1 MELPLNAHTIFSS
14 ASRQYQ
20 KGQYTE
26 ALDSLN
32 QLLDLT
38 RDAKTYALL
47 AKVLLK
53 LGFRSD
59 AAQAYQLAGEEG
71 GLRSEHFLAEAMKL
85 HFACGNDDQAL
96 SLGRPLLEQAKT
108 DPELAYII
116 VTLFLKRDQADIL
129 GPFKSTL
136 SASARQEHQVLAAK
150 LLTSDVGNNEDRE
163 IVTNLFRRTPSNP
176 VLLSAYLVF
185 MQEVNNFNEIENYAQ
200 ALERVIQSNNSK
212 FLRAETPFYN
222 IHWCRDEKLNRLAAA
237 LDQPFPPGLP
247 KERRS
252 MPHSWGKKI
261 RIGYLSNDFWGLHA
275 TMKLLRAVLTAHDPE
290 KFEIVLFCYTPEKYL
305 KVVGEGRESWGR
317 IVRVEH
323 LSDEHAAQVI
333 HDEKIDILV
342 DLKGHTMNSRVSILN
357 HKVAPV
363 QVAWLG
369 FPGTT
374 VNTDL
379 DYIIGDHYVLPD
391 GSEEHYHER
400 FCRLP
405 ETYQPNDPAG
415 RPLPATTSRAEIG
428 LPEDAFVYASFN
440 ANRKITVETMK
451 AWAEILRRTPDS
463 VLWLMCPKPEAQA
476 HILRRF
482 QSYGITTKRIIFCA
496 KVDYEKHLA
505 RIPAAD
511 LGLDTFPCNGHTTTS
526 EQLWM
531 GLPVLTPKGTHF
543 ASRVSE
549 SLLHAIGVPELVTAD
564 IEDYIEQAVA
574 LYENRDKVAKYRER
588 LTDNRM
594 LKPLFDSERFC
605 RHLEQAY
612 EMMAERARDGLEP
625 ALIDVPALPARTGTF
640 AQ

>member
-116 VTLFLKRDQADIL
+116 VTLFLKRSQPEIL

-136 SASARQEHQVLAAK
+136 SMSPKHEHQVIAAK
-150 LLTSDVGNNEDRE
+150 LLTSDVGNSEDRE
-163 IVTNLFRRTPSNP
+163 IVTNLFRRTPSNL

-185 MQEVNNFNEIENYAQ
+185 MQEVNNFNEIDNYAQ
-200 ALERVIQSNNSK
+200 ALERVVQSVNTK
-212 FLRAETPFYN
+212 FFRAETPFYN
-222 IHWCRDEKLNRLAAA
+222 LHWCRDEKLNRLAGA

-247 KERRS
+247 AERRT
-252 MPHSWGKKI
+252 MPHSWAKKI
-261 RIGYLSNDFWGLHA
+261 RIGYLSNDFWAPHA
-275 TMKLLRAVLTAHDPE
+275 TMKLLKAVLTAHDRE
-290 KFEIVLFCYTPEKYL
+290 KFDVTLFCYTPEKYL
-305 KVVGEGRESWGR
+305 SVAGDERQTWGK
-317 IVRVEH
+317 IVRIEN
-323 LSDEHAAQVI
+323 LSDEQAAQAI
-333 HDEKIDILV
+333 RDEQIDILI
-342 DLKGHTMNSRVSILN
+342 DLKGHTMHNRVSILN
-357 HKVAPV
+357 HKTAPV
-363 QVAWLG
+363 QVTWLG

-374 VNTDL
+374 VNVDL
-379 DYIIGDHYVLPD
+379 DYIIGDRHVLPD
-391 GSEEHYHER
+391 GSEDHYYER

-415 RPLPATTSRAEIG
+415 RPRPAVMSRAEAG

-463 VLWLMCPKPEAQA
+463 VLWLMRLKPEAQA

-482 QSYGITTKRIIFCA
+482 QSYGIATKRIIFCE
-496 KVDYEKHLA
+496 KIEYEQHLA

-549 SLLHAIGVPELVTAD
+549 SLLRAIGLPELVATD
-564 IEDYIEQAVA
+564 VDDYIEHAVA
-574 LYENRDKVAKYRER
+574 LYANRDKITEYKQR
-588 LTDNRM
+588 LDDNRLQM
-594 LKPLFDSERFC
+594 PLFDAERFC

-612 EMMAERARDGLEP
+612 EAMADRAKKGLEP
-625 ALIDVPALPARTGTF
+625 ALIDVPALPARTGSF

>member
-26 ALDSLN
+26 ALDTLN

-129 GPFKSTL
+129 SPFKSTL

-150 LLTSDVGNNEDRE
+150 LLTSDVGNNDDRE

-200 ALERVIQSNNSK
+200 ALERVIQATNRK

-222 IHWCRDEKLNRLAAA
+222 VHWCRDEKLNRLAAA
-237 LDQPFPPGLP
+237 LDQPFPPTLP
-247 KERRS
+247 EERRK
-252 MPHSWGKKI
+252 MQHVWGKKI
-261 RIGYLSNDFWGLHA
+261 RLGYLSNDFWGPHA
-275 TMKLLRAVLTAHDPE
+275 TMKLLQAVLTLHDRE
-290 KFEIVLFCYTPEKYL
+290 KFDVTLFCYTPEKHL
-305 KVVGEGRESWGR
+305 AVAGEGRQTWGK
-317 IVRVEH
+317 IVRIEN
-323 LSDEHAAQVI
+323 LSDEQAAQTI
-333 HDEKIDILV
+333 RDEQIDILV
-342 DLKGHTMNSRVSILN
+342 DLKGHTMNSRVAILN
-357 HKVAPV
+357 HKTAPV
-363 QVAWLG
+363 QATWLG

-374 VNTDL
+374 VNVDL
-379 DYIIGDHYVLPD
+379 DYIIGDRHVLPD
-391 GSEEHYHER
+391 GSEDHYYER

-415 RPLPATTSRAEIG
+415 RPRPAAMTRTQAG
-428 LPEDAFVYASFN
+428 LPEDVFVYASFN

-451 AWAEILRRTPDS
+451 AWAGILRRTPDS

-482 QSYGITTKRIIFCA
+482 QSYGIATKRIIFCA
-496 KVDYEKHLA
+496 KVEYEQHLA
-505 RIPAAD
+505 RIPVAD

-549 SLLHAIGVPELVTAD
+549 SLLRAIGVPELVAAD
-564 IEDYIEQAVA
+564 VDDYVGQAIA
-574 LYENRDKVAKYRER
+574 LYETRGKVAEYKQK
-588 LTDNRM
+588 LADNRLQM
-594 LKPLFDSERFC
+594 PLFDAERFC

-612 EMMAERARDGLEP
+612 EAMADRAKKGLEP
-625 ALIDVPALPARTGTF
+625 ALIDVPALPVRTGSF

>member
-1 MELPLNAHTIFSS
+1 MNAHTIFSS

-26 ALDSLN
+26 ALTSLN

-59 AAQAYQLAGEEG
+59 AAQAYQLAGEAG

-85 HFACGNDDQAL
+85 HFACGNDDEAL

-108 DPELAYII
+108 DAELAYII
-116 VTLFLKRDQADIL
+116 ATLFLKRNQSQLL
-129 GPFKSTL
+129 GPFKTTL
-136 SASARQEHQVLAAK
+136 SMSAQHEHQVLAAK
-150 LLTSDVGNNEDRE
+150 LLTADIGNSEDRE
-163 IVTNLFRRTPSNP
+163 IVTNLFRRSPSNL

-185 MQEVNNFNEIENYAQ
+185 MQEVNNFGEIDNYAQ
-200 ALERVIQSNNSK
+200 ALERVVQSVNPK
-212 FLRAETPFYN
+212 FFRAETPFYN
-222 IHWCRDEKLNRLAAA
+222 MHWCRDEALNRVAGA
-237 LDQPFPPGLP
+237 LDKPFDPGLP
-247 KERRS
+247 AERRA

-261 RIGYLSNDFWGLHA
+261 RIGYLSNDFWAPHA
-275 TMKLLRAVLTAHDPE
+275 TMKLLKAVLTAHDRE
-290 KFEIVLFCYTPEKYL
+290 KFDVTLFCYTPEKYL
-305 KVVGEGRESWGR
+305 PLAGEERQTWGK
-317 IVRVEH
+317 IVRVEN
-323 LSDEHAAQVI
+323 LSDEQAAQAI
-333 HDEKIDILV
+333 RDEQIDILV
-342 DLKGHTMNSRVSILN
+342 DLKGHTMHSRVAILN
-357 HKVAPV
+357 HKTAPV

-374 VNTDL
+374 VNVDI
-379 DYIIGDHYVLPD
+379 DYIIGDRYVLPD
-391 GSEEHYHER
+391 ASAPHYYEQ

-415 RPLPATTSRAEIG
+415 RPRPAVMSRTEAG

-440 ANRKITVETMK
+440 ANRKIIGETVK

-463 VLWLMCPKPEAQA
+463 VLWLMRLKPEAEA

-482 QSYGITTKRIIFCA
+482 QSYGIATKRIIFSE
-496 KVDYEKHLA
+496 KIEYEKHLA

-549 SLLHAIGVPELVTAD
+549 SLLNAIGLPELVAAD
-564 IEDYIEQAVA
+564 VDDYIEQAVA
-574 LYENRDKVAKYRER
+574 LYNDRDRVAGYKRTLE
-588 LTDNRM
+588 DNR
-594 LKPLFDSERFC
+594 LRTPLFDSERFC

-612 EMMAERARDGLEP
+612 EAMAERARDGLEP
-625 ALIDVPALPARTGTF
+625 TLIDVPALPARTAPF

>member
-59 AAQAYQLAGEEG
+59 AARAYQLAGEEG

-85 HFACGNDDQAL
+85 HFACGNDDDAL

-116 VTLFLKRDQADIL
+116 VTLFLKRNQADIL

-136 SASARQEHQVLAAK
+136 SSSARQEHQVLAAK
-150 LLTSDVGNNEDRE
+150 LLTSDVGNNDDRE
-163 IVTNLFRRTPSNP
+163 IVSNLFRRTPSNP

-185 MQEVNNFNEIENYAQ
+185 MQEVNNFNEVENYSQ
-200 ALERVIQSNNSK
+200 ALERVIQSVNHK

-222 IHWCRDEKLNRLAAA
+222 VHWCRDEKLNRLAAA

-247 KERRS
+247 AERRA
-252 MPHSWGKKI
+252 MPHSWGGKI
-261 RIGYLSNDFWGLHA
+261 RIGYLSNDFWTLHA
-275 TMKLLRAVLTAHDPE
+275 TMKLLKAVLTAHDRE
-290 KFEIVLFCYTPEKYL
+290 RFDVTLFCYTPERYL
-305 KVVGEGRESWGR
+305 KAAGEGRETWGK
-317 IVRVEH
+317 IVRIEN
-323 LSDEHAAQVI
+323 LSDEAAAQAI
-333 HDEKIDILV
+333 RNEQIDILV

-363 QVAWLG
+363 HVAWLG

-379 DYIIGDHYVLPD
+379 DYIIGDRYVLPD
-391 GSEEHYHER
+391 GSEEHYYER

-415 RPLPATTSRAEIG
+415 RPRPAVISRAQAG

-451 AWAEILRRTPDS
+451 AWAEILRKAPDS
-463 VLWLMCPKPEAQA
+463 VLWIMCPKPEAQA

-482 QSYGITTKRIIFCA
+482 QSYGVATKRIIFCA
-496 KVDYEKHLA
+496 KVDYEEHLA

-511 LGLDTFPCNGHTTTS
+511 IGLDTFPCNGHTTTS

-549 SLLHAIGVPELVTAD
+549 SLLHAIGLPELVAPD
-564 IEDYIEQAVA
+564 IDDYIKQAVS
-574 LYENRDKVAKYRER
+574 LYENRGKVAEYKLR
-588 LTDNRM
+588 LNDNRLQM
-594 LKPLFDSERFC
+594 PLFDAERFC

-612 EMMAERARDGLEP
+612 EAMADRAKKGLEP
-625 ALIDVPALPARTGTF
+625 AQIDVPALPSRTGSF
-640 AQ
+640 GH

>member
-26 ALDSLN
+26 ALSSLN

-53 LGFRSD
+53 LGFNSD

-96 SLGRPLLEQAKT
+96 SLGRPLLEQAKS

-116 VTLFLKRDQADIL
+116 ATLFLKRNQPEIL
-129 GPFKSTL
+129 GPFKTTL
-136 SASARQEHQVLAAK
+136 SMSPQHEHQVLAAK
-150 LLTSDVGNNEDRE
+150 LLTSDVGNSDDRE
-163 IVTNLFRRTPSNP
+163 IVTNLFRRTPSNL

-185 MQEVNNFNEIENYAQ
+185 MQEVNNFNEIDNYAQ
-200 ALERVIQSNNSK
+200 ALERVVQSANAK
-212 FLRAETPFYN
+212 FFRAETPFYN
-222 IHWCRDEKLNRLAAA
+222 MHWCGNEALNRLAGA
-237 LDQPFPPGLP
+237 LDQPFAPGLP
-247 KERRS
+247 AERRS

-261 RIGYLSNDFWGLHA
+261 RIGYLSNDFWAPHA
-275 TMKLLRAVLTAHDPE
+275 TMKLLNAVLTSHDRE
-290 KFEIVLFCYTPEKYL
+290 KFDVTLFCYTPEKYL
-305 KVVGEGRESWGR
+305 PVAGVERQTWGK
-317 IVRVEH
+317 IVRVEN
-323 LSDEHAAQVI
+323 LSDEQAAQAI
-333 HDEKIDILV
+333 RDEEIDILV
-342 DLKGHTMNSRVSILN
+342 DLKGHTMHSRVAILN
-357 HKVAPV
+357 HKTAPV

-374 VNTDL
+374 VNVDL

-391 GSEEHYHER
+391 GSEDHYYER

-415 RPLPATTSRAEIG
+415 RPRPAVMSRAEAG

-463 VLWLMCPKPEAQA
+463 VLWLMRLKPEAQA

-482 QSYGITTKRIIFCA
+482 QSYGIATKRIIFCE
-496 KVDYEKHLA
+496 KIEYEKHLA

-549 SLLHAIGVPELVTAD
+549 SLLNAIGLPELVAAD
-564 IEDYIEQAVA
+564 VDDYIEQAVA
-574 LYENRDKVAKYRER
+574 LYGNREKLAAYRQTLE
-588 LTDNRM
+588 DNR
-594 LKPLFDSERFC
+594 LQKPLFDAERFC
-605 RHLEQAY
+605 RHLELGY
-612 EMMAERARDGLEP
+612 ETMAERARAGLEP
-625 ALIDVPALPARTGTF
+625 ALIDVAALPARTAAF